1 VKHALIVL
9 VALALSCPALAAQD
23 QVLSFD
29 HRVVGDRAM
38 TIEMGPVLPL
48 YSQSFTGTLL
58 PANLTPGGS
67 LGLDVD
73 FYLNDLFR
81 LGGGIR
87 GMAAF
92 GPNGHTLFV
101 VPLMFRATWELK
113 SFPWSFPVGFSTG
126 VALTSYNSHSWID
139 PFVVP
144 SAGVLWNMSP
154 SWSFGLTASEW
165 LLADLYN
172 GPSPAATDSRLLHV
186 FDLSLAAV
194 YHF

>member
-1 VKHALIVL
+1 VKRALIVL
-9 VALALSCPALAAQD
+9 ATLALSFPALAAQD
-23 QVLSFD
+23 QVLTFD
-29 HRVVGDRAM
+29 HRVVGDRAL

-48 YSQSFTGTLL
+48 FTQSFLGTL
-58 PANLTPGGS
+58 ASTNLTPGGS

-101 VPLMFRATWELK
+101 VPLMFRTTWELK
-113 SFPWSFPVGFSTG
+113 SFPWSFPVGISTG
-126 VALTSYNSHSWID
+126 VALASYNSHAWMD

-165 LLADLYN
+165 LLADLYF
-172 GPSPAATDSRLLHV
+172 GPSPATTDSRFVHL

-194 YHF
+194 YHL